1 MRRGAFRFAVVN
13 LGCKV
18 NRVEA
23 DGFERLL
30 AGRGGAPSSQ
40 AEADLIVVNTC
51 TVTGEAEKKTRKA
64 VRHALAANEEA
75 PVIVTGCA
83 TEIDAAAYEAL
94 GSRVTV
100 VPKAGMALYLEEG
113 AFPSRPP
120 AGGSPLDTRA
130 QRDDHTAEEG
140 ELAAPERPAPSTGN
154 RAAGLAAPE
163 GAEAVLPA
171 DGRTRIGIKV
181 QDGCD
186 NACTYCIVHV
196 ARGRATSRNAD
207 EVAAEAVALARA
219 GVREIVLTG
228 INLGSYDA
236 DGLDLAD
243 LCRRLLAETAELHAP
258 GEPPCRF
265 RIGSVEPMDVSM
277 DLIGLLAEAR
287 GRLCRHLHLPLQS
300 GSSKVLQEMGRPYD
314 AEEYRQLADY
324 LRAMVPEIA
333 LTTDIIVGFPGE
345 TEQDF
350 EDTCA
355 LARHVGFAKIHVF
368 PYSQREGT
376 PAAERPDQVPP
387 GEKAARAARLRTL
400 TDELAAAD
408 RAARAGAVE
417 LALVERPGH
426 ATTESYHEMPAPAGA
441 AIGSLVPVKIG

>member
-314 AEEYRQLADY
+314 AEEYRQLVDY

>member
-1 MRRGAFRFAVVN
+1 MRRAAFRFAVVN

-30 AGRGGAPSSQ
+30 AGRGGAPSPV

-64 VRHALAANEEA
+64 VRHALSANEEA
-75 PVIVTGCA
+75 PVVVTGCA
-83 TEIDAAAYEAL
+83 TEIDAASYEAL

-140 ELAAPERPAPSTGN
+140 ELAAPERRAPSTGN

-181 QDGCD
+181 QDGCN

-196 ARGRATSRNAD
+196 ARGRATSRNTD
-207 EVAAEAVALARA
+207 EVVAEAVALARA

-243 LCRRLLAETAELHAP
+243 LCRHLLAETAELHAP

-277 DLIGLLAEAR
+277 DLISLLAEAR

-300 GSSKVLQEMGRPYD
+300 GSSKVLREMGRPYD

-350 EDTCA
+350 GDTCA

>member
-30 AGRGGAPSSQ
+30 AGRGGAPSPV

-300 GSSKVLQEMGRPYD
+300 GSSKVLREMGRPYD

>member
-1 MRRGAFRFAVVN
+1 MRFSIVN

-18 NRVEA
+18 NQVESDA
-23 DGFERLL
+23 FEKLL
-30 AGRGGAPSSQ
+30 GRASARYSAPE
-40 AEADLIVVNTC
+40 AADLIIVNTC
-51 TVTGEAEKKTRKA
+51 TVTGEAEKKTRKS
-64 VRHALAANEEA
+64 VRQALRANDHAR
-75 PVIVTGCA
+75 VIVTGCA
-83 TEIDAAAYEAL
+83 SAIDPTFFAEL
-94 GSRVTV
+94 GERVIV
-100 VPKAGMALYLEEG
+100 VPKAEME
-113 AFPSRPP
+113 AFL
-120 AGGSPLDTRA
+120 A
-130 QRDDHTAEEG
+130 
-140 ELAAPERPAPSTGN
+140 ELAADGSGFSGEGG
-154 RAAGLAAPE
+154 AGLHHGHA
-163 GAEAVLPA
+163 
-171 DGRTRIGIKV
+171 RIGIKV

-196 ARGRATSRNAD
+196 ARGRATSRPA
-207 EVAAEAVALARA
+207 EAVVAEAVALAQS

-258 GEPPCRF
+258 GEPLCRF

-277 DLIGLLAEAR
+277 DLIGLLAEAG

-300 GSSKVLQEMGRPYD
+300 GSSKVLREMGRPYD
-314 AEEYRQLADY
+314 AEEYRQLVDY

-345 TEQDF
+345 TDEDF

-368 PYSQREGT
+368 PYSRREGT
-376 PAAERPDQVPP
+376 PAAERSDQVPP
-387 GEKAARAARLRTL
+387 GERAARAARLRAL

-408 RAARAGAVE
+408 RAARAGTVE
-417 LALVERPGH
+417 LALVETPEI
-426 ATTESYHEMPAPAGA
+426 ATTESYHEMPVPAGA

>member
-30 AGRGGAPSSQ
+30 AGRGGAPSPV

-120 AGGSPLDTRA
+120 AG
-130 QRDDHTAEEG
+130 
-140 ELAAPERPAPSTGN
+140 AAS
-154 RAAGLAAPE
+154 
-163 GAEAVLPA
+163 VLPVG
-171 DGRTRIGIKV
+171 GRTRIGIKV

-196 ARGRATSRNAD
+196 ARGRATSRNGD
-207 EVAAEAVALARA
+207 EVVAEAVALARA

-243 LCRRLLAETAELHAP
+243 LCRRLLDETADLHGP
-258 GEPPCRF
+258 DEEPCRF

-277 DLIGLLAEAR
+277 DFIGLLAEAG

-300 GSSKVLQEMGRPYD
+300 GSSKVLREMGRPYD
-314 AEEYRQLADY
+314 AEEYRQLVDY

-333 LTTDIIVGFPGE
+333 LTTDIIAGFPGE
-345 TEQDF
+345 TDEEF
-350 EDTCA
+350 ADTCD
-355 LARHVGFAKIHVF
+355 LARHAAFSKIHVF
-368 PYSQREGT
+368 PYSRREGT
-376 PAAERPDQVPP
+376 PAAARSDQVAPDV
-387 GEKAARAARLRTL
+387 KAARAAVLRAL
-400 TDELAAAD
+400 SDKLATAD
-408 RAARAGAVE
+408 RAARTGTVE

-426 ATTESYHEMPAPAGA
+426 ATTESYHEVAVDPAAPVGA
-441 AIGSLVPVKIG
+441 LVAVTL

>member
-1 MRRGAFRFAVVN
+1 MRFSIVN

-18 NRVEA
+18 NQVESDA
-23 DGFERLL
+23 FEKLL
-30 AGRGGAPSSQ
+30 GRASARYSAPE
-40 AEADLIVVNTC
+40 AADLIIVNTC
-51 TVTGEAEKKTRKA
+51 TVTGEAEKKTRKS
-64 VRHALAANEEA
+64 VRQALRANDHAR
-75 PVIVTGCA
+75 VIVTGCA
-83 TEIDAAAYEAL
+83 SAIDPTFFAEL
-94 GSRVTV
+94 GERVIV
-100 VPKAGMALYLEEG
+100 VPKAEME
-113 AFPSRPP
+113 AFL
-120 AGGSPLDTRA
+120 A
-130 QRDDHTAEEG
+130 
-140 ELAAPERPAPSTGN
+140 ELAADGSGFSGEGG
-154 RAAGLAAPE
+154 AGLHHGHA
-163 GAEAVLPA
+163 
-171 DGRTRIGIKV
+171 RIGIKV

-196 ARGRATSRNAD
+196 ARGRATSRPA
-207 EVAAEAVALARA
+207 EAVVAEAVALAQS

-258 GEPPCRF
+258 GEPLCRF

-277 DLIGLLAEAR
+277 DLIGLLAEAG

-300 GSSKVLQEMGRPYD
+300 GSSKVLREMGRPYD
-314 AEEYRQLADY
+314 AEEYRQLVDY

-345 TEQDF
+345 TDEDF

-368 PYSQREGT
+368 PYSRREGT
-376 PAAERPDQVPP
+376 PAAERSDQVPP
-387 GEKAARAARLRTL
+387 GEKAAPAARLRAL

-408 RAARAGAVE
+408 RAARAGTVE
-417 LALVERPGH
+417 LALVETPEV
-426 ATTESYHEMPAPAGA
+426 ATTESYHEMPVPAGA

>member
-30 AGRGGAPSSQ
+30 AGRGGAPSPQ

-94 GSRVTV
+94 GNRVTV

-140 ELAAPERPAPSTGN
+140 ELVAPERRAPSTGN
-154 RAAGLAAPE
+154 RTAGLAAPE

-171 DGRTRIGIKV
+171 DGRMRIGIKV

-243 LCRRLLAETAELHAP
+243 LCRRLLDETADLHGP
-258 GEPPCRF
+258 DEKPCRF

-277 DLIGLLAEAR
+277 DFIGLLAEAD

-300 GSSKVLQEMGRPYD
+300 GSSKVLREMGRPYD
-314 AEEYRQLADY
+314 AEEYRQLVDY

-350 EDTCA
+350 EDTCT
-355 LARHVGFAKIHVF
+355 LARHAAFSKIHVF
-368 PYSQREGT
+368 PYSRREGT
-376 PAAERPDQVPP
+376 PAAECPDQVPP

>member
-1 MRRGAFRFAVVN
+1 MRFSIVN

-18 NRVEA
+18 NQVESDA
-23 DGFERLL
+23 FEKLL
-30 AGRGGAPSSQ
+30 GRASACYSAPE
-40 AEADLIVVNTC
+40 AADLIIVNTC
-51 TVTGEAEKKTRKA
+51 TVTGEAEKKTRKS
-64 VRHALAANEEA
+64 VRQALRANDHAR
-75 PVIVTGCA
+75 VIVTGCA
-83 TEIDAAAYEAL
+83 SAIDPTFFAEL
-94 GSRVTV
+94 GERVIV
-100 VPKAGMALYLEEG
+100 VPKAEME
-113 AFPSRPP
+113 AFL
-120 AGGSPLDTRA
+120 A
-130 QRDDHTAEEG
+130 
-140 ELAAPERPAPSTGN
+140 ELAADGSGFSGEGG
-154 RAAGLAAPE
+154 AGLHHGHA
-163 GAEAVLPA
+163 
-171 DGRTRIGIKV
+171 RIGIKV

-196 ARGRATSRNAD
+196 ARGRATSRPA
-207 EVAAEAVALARA
+207 EAVVAEAVALAQS

-258 GEPPCRF
+258 GEPLCRF

-300 GSSKVLQEMGRPYD
+300 GSSKVLREMGRPYD
-314 AEEYRQLADY
+314 AEEYRQLVDY

-345 TEQDF
+345 TDEDF

-368 PYSQREGT
+368 PYSRREGT
-376 PAAERPDQVPP
+376 PAAERSDQVPP
-387 GEKAARAARLRTL
+387 GEKAARAARLRAL

-408 RAARAGAVE
+408 RAARAGTVE
-417 LALVERPGH
+417 LALVETPEV
-426 ATTESYHEMPAPAGA
+426 ATTESYHEMPVPAGA

>member
-1 MRRGAFRFAVVN
+1 MRFSIVN

-18 NRVEA
+18 NQVESDA
-23 DGFERLL
+23 FEKLL
-30 AGRGGAPSSQ
+30 GRASARYSAPE
-40 AEADLIVVNTC
+40 AADLIIVNTC
-51 TVTGEAEKKTRKA
+51 TVTGEAEKKTRKS
-64 VRHALAANEEA
+64 VRQALRANDHAR
-75 PVIVTGCA
+75 VIVTGCA
-83 TEIDAAAYEAL
+83 SAIDPTFFAEL
-94 GSRVTV
+94 GERVIV
-100 VPKAGMALYLEEG
+100 VPKAEME
-113 AFPSRPP
+113 AFL
-120 AGGSPLDTRA
+120 A
-130 QRDDHTAEEG
+130 
-140 ELAAPERPAPSTGN
+140 ELAADGSGFSGEGG
-154 RAAGLAAPE
+154 AGLHHGHA
-163 GAEAVLPA
+163 
-171 DGRTRIGIKV
+171 RIGIKV

-196 ARGRATSRNAD
+196 ARGRATSRPA
-207 EVAAEAVALARA
+207 EAVVAEAVALAQS

-258 GEPPCRF
+258 GEPLCRF

-277 DLIGLLAEAR
+277 DLIGLLAEAG

-300 GSSKVLQEMGRPYD
+300 GSSKVLREMGRPYD
-314 AEEYRQLADY
+314 AEEYRQLVDY

-345 TEQDF
+345 TDEDF

-368 PYSQREGT
+368 PYSRREGT
-376 PAAERPDQVPP
+376 PAAERSDQVPP
-387 GEKAARAARLRTL
+387 GEKAARAARLRAL

-408 RAARAGAVE
+408 RAARAGTVE
-417 LALVERPGH
+417 LALVETPEV
-426 ATTESYHEMPAPAGA
+426 ATTESYHEMPVPAGA

>member
-1 MRRGAFRFAVVN
+1 MRFSIVN

-18 NRVEA
+18 NQVESDA
-23 DGFERLL
+23 FEKLL
-30 AGRGGAPSSQ
+30 GRASACYSAPE
-40 AEADLIVVNTC
+40 AADLIIVNTC
-51 TVTGEAEKKTRKA
+51 TVTGEAEKKTRKS
-64 VRHALAANEEA
+64 VRQALRANDHAR
-75 PVIVTGCA
+75 VIVTGCA
-83 TEIDAAAYEAL
+83 SAIDPTFFAEL
-94 GSRVTV
+94 GERVIV
-100 VPKAGMALYLEEG
+100 VPKAEME
-113 AFPSRPP
+113 AFL
-120 AGGSPLDTRA
+120 A
-130 QRDDHTAEEG
+130 
-140 ELAAPERPAPSTGN
+140 ELAADGSGFSGEGG
-154 RAAGLAAPE
+154 AGLHHGHA
-163 GAEAVLPA
+163 
-171 DGRTRIGIKV
+171 RIGIKV

-196 ARGRATSRNAD
+196 ARGRATSRPA
-207 EVAAEAVALARA
+207 EAVVAEAVALAQS

-243 LCRRLLAETAELHAP
+243 LCLRLLAETAELHAP

-300 GSSKVLQEMGRPYD
+300 GSSKVLREMGRPYD

-355 LARHVGFAKIHVF
+355 LARHIGFAKIHVF

-426 ATTESYHEMPAPAGA
+426 ATTESYHEMPAPVGA

>member
-1 MRRGAFRFAVVN
+1 MRFSIVN

-18 NRVEA
+18 NQVESDA
-23 DGFERLL
+23 FEKLL
-30 AGRGGAPSSQ
+30 GRASACYSAPE
-40 AEADLIVVNTC
+40 AADLIIVNTC
-51 TVTGEAEKKTRKA
+51 TVTGEAEKKTRKS
-64 VRHALAANEEA
+64 VRQALRANDHAR
-75 PVIVTGCA
+75 VIVTGCA
-83 TEIDAAAYEAL
+83 SAIDPTFFAEL
-94 GSRVTV
+94 GERVIV
-100 VPKAGMALYLEEG
+100 VPKAEME
-113 AFPSRPP
+113 AFL
-120 AGGSPLDTRA
+120 A
-130 QRDDHTAEEG
+130 
-140 ELAAPERPAPSTGN
+140 ELAADGSGFSGEGG
-154 RAAGLAAPE
+154 AGLHHGHA
-163 GAEAVLPA
+163 
-171 DGRTRIGIKV
+171 RIGIKV

-196 ARGRATSRNAD
+196 ARGRATSRPA
-207 EVAAEAVALARA
+207 EAVVAEAVALAQS

-258 GEPPCRF
+258 GEPLCRF

-277 DLIGLLAEAR
+277 DLIGLLAEAG

-300 GSSKVLQEMGRPYD
+300 GSSKVLREMGRPYD
-314 AEEYRQLADY
+314 AEEYRQLVDY

-345 TEQDF
+345 TDEDF

-368 PYSQREGT
+368 PYSRREGT
-376 PAAERPDQVPP
+376 PAAERSDQVPP
-387 GEKAARAARLRTL
+387 GEKAARAARLRAL

-408 RAARAGAVE
+408 RAARAGTVE
-417 LALVERPGH
+417 LALVETPEI
-426 ATTESYHEMPAPAGA
+426 ATTESYHEMPVPAGA

>member
-30 AGRGGAPSSQ
+30 AGRGGAPSPV

-64 VRHALAANEEA
+64 VRHALSANEEA
-75 PVIVTGCA
+75 PVVVTGCA
-83 TEIDAAAYEAL
+83 TEIDAASYEAL

-130 QRDDHTAEEG
+130 QRDDRTAEEG

-207 EVAAEAVALARA
+207 EVAVEAVALARA

-243 LCRRLLAETAELHAP
+243 LCLRLLAETAELHAP

-300 GSSKVLQEMGRPYD
+300 GSSKVLREMGRPYD

-355 LARHVGFAKIHVF
+355 LARHIGFAKIHVF

-426 ATTESYHEMPAPAGA
+426 ATTESYHEMPAPVGA